1 MSAIK
6 VAERLGLVALL
17 VIGLLAVGFGVGLG
31 SLESHLSSA
40 SDSRGMLPATKL
52 TALPHHTIA
61 DGTLAV
67 RVRLSGRP
75 APFSPR
81 PTFEPAVAG
90 TWAIRGDSEIF
101 TPASTLDPCATYT
114 LAIPA
119 ASTAV
124 SHSPLGAPRKVSVS
138 VACPSV
144 RGLQQILARLD
155 YLPYESHSPR
165 RARALEDAAAE
176 TAQTAASG
184 SSATADSGG
193 AASGSS
199 TTTDSHESATDPNTA
214 TDSSEATYAAHES
227 RAHLA
232 RRVAA
237 IDAFDPTPETPRSRI
252 GDAPPLEYGQIDET
266 TKGALMVFQS
276 DHELEPTGEPDKATW
291 TALLKAAEK
300 DERDPSTYTFV
311 TVSESIPETLEV
323 HKGSHVV
330 LTTPAN
336 TGVAGAETAQG
347 IFPIFSRFTSTTMT
361 GTNPDGSKYSDPG
374 VPWVN
379 YFNGGDAVHGFPRG
393 SYGTPQSNGC
403 VELPIST
410 AETVYGMLKIGD
422 IVEVS

>member
-17 VIGLLAVGFGVGLG
+17 AIGLVAMGVGVGLG
-31 SLESHLSSA
+31 SLESRLTSA

-52 TALPHHTIA
+52 TALPHRTVS

-67 RVRLSGRP
+67 RVRLSGPP
-75 APFSPR
+75 ASFSPH
-81 PTFEPAVAG
+81 PTLEPAVAG

-119 ASTAV
+119 ASTAI
-124 SHSPLGAPRKVSVS
+124 SHSPLGTSRKVSVT

-155 YLPYESHSPR
+155 YLPYESHSSE
-165 RARALEDAAAE
+165 RARALEDAAAQTTT
-176 TAQTAASG
+176 TATSG
-184 SSATADSGG
+184 SSARADSNETAPRSSTTADSNE
-193 AASGSS
+193 AANG
-199 TTTDSHESATDPNTA
+199 PNTTA
-214 TDSSEATYAAHES
+214 ESSEAAYAAHES

-237 IDAFDPTPETPRSRI
+237 IDVFDPTSETPRSRI
-252 GDAPPLEYGQIDET
+252 GDAPPLEYGQLDET

-276 DHELEPTGEPDKATW
+276 NHELEPTGEPDKATW
-291 TALLKAAEK
+291 TALLKTAEK
-300 DERDPSTYTFV
+300 DERDPSPYTFV
-311 TVSESIPETLEV
+311 TVSESIPEMLEV

-330 LTTPAN
+330 LSTPAN

-403 VELPIST
+403 VELPIET
-410 AETVYGMLKIGD
+410 AHTVFDMLQIGD

>member
-1 MSAIK
+1 LCDLGSACLNRPTRRVHWGRPGSTDEDETMSAIRL
-6 VAERLGLVALL
+6 AERLGLVVLL
-17 VIGLLAVGFGVGLG
+17 AIGLVAVGVGVGFG
-31 SLESHLSSA
+31 SLESRLTSA

-52 TALPHHTIA
+52 TALPHRPIS

-75 APFSPR
+75 ASFSPR

-90 TWAIRGDSEIF
+90 TWAIRGDAEIF
-101 TPASTLDPCATYT
+101 VPASTLDPCATYT
-114 LAIPA
+114 LTIPA

-124 SHSPLGAPRKVSVS
+124 SHSPLGAARKVKVT

-144 RGLQQILARLD
+144 RGLQQILARLA
-155 YLPYESHSPR
+155 YLPYASHSSK
-165 RARALEDAAAE
+165 RARVLKDAAAG
-176 TAQTAASG
+176 TK
-184 SSATADSGG
+184 
-193 AASGSS
+193 
-199 TTTDSHESATDPNTA
+199 
-214 TDSSEATYAAHES
+214 
-227 RAHLA
+227 AHLA

-237 IDAFDPTPETPRSRI
+237 IDAFDPAPETPRSRI
-252 GDAPPLEYGQIDET
+252 GDAPPLEYGQLDET

-276 DHELEPTGEPDKATW
+276 NHGLEPTGEPDKATW
-291 TALLKAAEK
+291 TALLKAAEQHK
-300 DERDPSTYTFV
+300 RDPSPYTFV

-330 LTTPAN
+330 LSIPTN

-403 VELPIST
+403 VELPIET
-410 AETVYGMLKIGD
+410 AHTVFDMLQIGD

>member
-1 MSAIK
+1 MSAIRL
-6 VAERLGLVALL
+6 AERLGLVALL
-17 VIGLLAVGFGVGLG
+17 AVGLVAMGVGVGLG
-31 SLESHLSSA
+31 SLESRLTSA

-52 TALPHHTIA
+52 TALPHHTIS

-67 RVRLSGRP
+67 RVRFSGRP
-75 APFSPR
+75 ASFSPH
-81 PTFEPAVAG
+81 PTFQPTVAG

-114 LAIPA
+114 LTIPA

-124 SHSPLGAPRKVSVS
+124 SHSPLGTSREVSVT

-155 YLPYESHSPR
+155 YLPYASHSSA
-165 RARALEDAAAE
+165 RARVLEDGAAD
-176 TAQTAASG
+176 ASTTEATRPG
-184 SSATADSGG
+184 ATVDSSATA
-193 AASGSS
+193 
-199 TTTDSHESATDPNTA
+199 
-214 TDSSEATYAAHES
+214 YLAHES
-227 RAHLA
+227 KAHLA

-237 IDAFDPTPETPRSRI
+237 IDAFDPAPKTPRSRI
-252 GDAPPLEYGQIDET
+252 GDAPPLEYGQLDET

-276 DHELEPTGEPDKATW
+276 NHELEPTGEPDMATW
-291 TALLKAAEK
+291 TALLKAAEQ
-300 DERDPSTYTFV
+300 DERAPSPYTFV

-403 VELPIST
+403 VELPIET
-410 AETVYGMLKIGD
+410 AHTVFDMLQIGD
-422 IVEVS
+422 IVEVSS

>member
-6 VAERLGLVALL
+6 VAKLLGLVALL
-17 VIGLLAVGFGVGLG
+17 AVGLVAVGVGAGLG
-31 SLESHLSSA
+31 NLESHLSSA

-52 TALPHHTIA
+52 TALPHHTIS
-61 DGTLAV
+61 DGTLAI

-75 APFSPR
+75 ASFSPR
-81 PTFEPAVAG
+81 PTFVPAVAG
-90 TWAIRGDSEIF
+90 TWTIRGDSEIF

-138 VACPSV
+138 VACPSL

-155 YLPYESHSPR
+155 YLPYESHSSE

-176 TAQTAASG
+176 TAATEQPG
-184 SSATADSGG
+184 SSDTGDSNE
-193 AASGSS
+193 AA
-199 TTTDSHESATDPNTA
+199 
-214 TDSSEATYAAHES
+214 YAAHES
-227 RAHLA
+227 RARLA

-237 IDAFDPTPETPRSRI
+237 IDAFDPTSEEPRSRI
-252 GDAPPLEYGQIDET
+252 GDAPPLEYGQLDET

-276 DHELEPTGEPDKATW
+276 GHELEPTGEPDKATW
-291 TALLKAAEK
+291 TALLEAAEK
-300 DERDPSTYTFV
+300 DERASSPYTFV

-347 IFPIFSRFTSTTMT
+347 IFPIFSRFTSTTMI

-403 VELPIST
+403 VELPIET
-410 AETVYGMLKIGD
+410 AHTVFDMLQIGD

>member
-6 VAERLGLVALL
+6 VAKLLGLVALL
-17 VIGLLAVGFGVGLG
+17 AIGLAAVGVGVGLG
-31 SLESHLSSA
+31 SLESRLSSA

-52 TALPHHTIA
+52 TALPHHTIS

-75 APFSPR
+75 ASFSPR

-101 TPASTLDPCATYT
+101 TPASTFDPCATYA

-124 SHSPLGAPRKVSVS
+124 SHSPLGASRTVSVS
-138 VACPSV
+138 VTCPSI

-155 YLPYESHSPR
+155 YLPYESHSSE

-176 TAQTAASG
+176 AATTAQAGSGTAADSNEAATGSSGPAHSNTGASG
-184 SSATADSGG
+184 SHTA
-193 AASGSS
+193 A
-199 TTTDSHESATDPNTA
+199 
-214 TDSSEATYAAHES
+214 DSSEAAYAAHES
-227 RAHLA
+227 RAHLD

-237 IDAFDPTPETPRSRI
+237 IDAFDPTAEAPRSRI
-252 GDAPPLEYGQIDET
+252 GDAPPLEYGQLDET

-276 DHELEPTGEPDKATW
+276 KHELEPTGEPDKTTW
-291 TALLKAAEK
+291 MALLKAAEK
-300 DERDPSTYTFV
+300 DERSASPYTFV

-330 LTTPAN
+330 LSTPAN

-347 IFPIFSRFTSTTMT
+347 VFPIFSRFTSTTMT

-403 VELPIST
+403 VELPIET
-410 AETVYGMLKIGD
+410 AHTVFDILQIGD

>member
-6 VAERLGLVALL
+6 VAKLLGLIALL
-17 VIGLLAVGFGVGLG
+17 AIGLAAVGVGAGLG
-31 SLESHLSSA
+31 NLESHLSSA

-52 TALPHHTIA
+52 TALPHHTIS
-61 DGTLAV
+61 DGTSAI
-67 RVRLSGRP
+67 RVRLSGAP
-75 APFSPR
+75 ASFSPR
-81 PTFEPAVAG
+81 PTFAPAVAG

-114 LAIPA
+114 LTIPA
-119 ASTAV
+119 ASTAL
-124 SHSPLGAPRKVSVS
+124 SHSPLGVSRTVNVSVE
-138 VACPSV
+138 CPTV

-155 YLPYESHSPR
+155 YLPYESHSTER
-165 RARALEDAAAE
+165 TRAL
-176 TAQTAASG
+176 QGTAAY
-184 SSATADSGG
+184 
-193 AASGSS
+193 
-199 TTTDSHESATDPNTA
+199 TT
-214 TDSSEATYAAHES
+214 HES

-237 IDAFDPTPETPRSRI
+237 IDAFDPTSERPHARI
-252 GDAPPLEYGQIDET
+252 GDAPPLEYGQLDET
-266 TKGALMVFQS
+266 TKGALTVFQS
-276 DHELEPTGEPDKATW
+276 NHELEPTGEPDKGTW
-291 TALLKAAEK
+291 TALLTAAEK
-300 DERDPSTYTFV
+300 HERDPSPYTFV

-323 HKGSHVV
+323 HKGSHTV

-403 VELPIST
+403 VELPIET
-410 AETVYGMLKIGD
+410 AHTVYGMLQIGD